1 MTLFQQKKKS
11 IQIIALFPNITL
23 KKLHS
28 LTILRLMQN
37 QRFQKLFLFIFNYFQ
52 NFSSSITQFVIR
64 PAIRSFIGKIGN
76 VSQERFDSCAS
87 SKFPRIRLYSL
98 REHGFERFGVIEHLP
113 RLEIHFATTWGP
125 CDRKR
130 ACTCGKTRRSEARL
144 KVFRKNS
151 ETYQKYVQP
160 YCVSWK
166 RCDSCCSCTVNFDTK
181 RWSSIIK
188 GWLGNV
194 RASTI
199 VRSN

>member
-28 LTILRLMQN
+28 LTILRLMHN

-130 ACTCGKTRRSEARL
+130 ACTCGKTRRSEPQSVPEEQWDIPEIRSTVL
-144 KVFRKNS
+144 RFVETMRFLLQLHSEFRH
-151 ETYQKYVQP
+151 ETLI
-160 YCVSWK
+160 
-166 RCDSCCSCTVNFDTK
+166 FD
-181 RWSSIIK
+181 
-188 GWLGNV
+188 N
-194 RASTI
+194 
-199 VRSN
+199 